1 MDVPDYVGI
10 FCRQGGGVAN
20 FLGERPIE
28 FPEIAWRSL
37 ALIKVAISNFRKLSR
52 MGLELGLY
60 PITES

>member
-1 MDVPDYVGI
+1 M
-10 FCRQGGGVAN
+10 CRIMLEFSIGSAGGVAN

-52 MGLELGLY
+52 IGLELGLY